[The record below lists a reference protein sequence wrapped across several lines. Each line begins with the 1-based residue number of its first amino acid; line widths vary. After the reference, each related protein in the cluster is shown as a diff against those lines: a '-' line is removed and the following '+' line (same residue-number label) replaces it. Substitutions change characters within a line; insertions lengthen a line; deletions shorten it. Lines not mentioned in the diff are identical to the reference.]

1 MAGGDIVACAEEIRK
16 KQNSIAISYF
26 GLQREYPGFFSCEHR
41 ILFCGFP
48 TKP

>member
-1 MAGGDIVACAEEIRK
+1 MAGGDIVACAEETRK

-26 GLQREYPGFFSCEHR
+26 CLQRKYLGFFSCGYR
-41 ILFCGFP
+41 ILFCGFR